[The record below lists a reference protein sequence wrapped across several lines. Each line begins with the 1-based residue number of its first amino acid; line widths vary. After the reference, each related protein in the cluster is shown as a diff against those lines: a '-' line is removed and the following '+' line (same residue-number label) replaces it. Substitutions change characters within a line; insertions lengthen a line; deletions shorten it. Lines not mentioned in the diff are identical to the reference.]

1 MKTIRGRNAVLTG
14 ASGGLGRRIGAVLA
28 REGVN
33 MALVGRDVKRLE
45 ASAGQFATRGVSIE
59 TYVADIADPAE
70 RRNLPLRIRGNLEE
84 VDLLIN
90 AAGIEHYGR
99 FADQSPAAIDE
110 TLGINLLAPL
120 RLALEFL
127 PDMLERRR
135 GHIVNIGS
143 VAGRVGMPFASVY
156 AASKGALCNWS
167 LSLSAELQGTGVG
180 VSSICPAFV
189 GESGMFARKE
199 RRPPPV
205 MGSVEASA
213 VGEAVLRAIRDD
225 VPEIIVSG
233 WPARPLMALH
243 AISPRTA
250 QWVAGRMGLVDY
262 LQALADGMP
271 DR

>member
-1 MKTIRGRNAVLTG
+1 MKTIRDRNAILTG
-14 ASGGLGRRIGAVLA
+14 ASGGLGRQIGAALA

-45 ASAGQFATRGVSIE
+45 TSAGQFATRGIRVE
-59 TYVADIADPAE
+59 TYAADIADPAE
-70 RRNLPLRIRGNLEE
+70 RRNLPLRILGHFREI
-84 VDLLIN
+84 DLLIN
-90 AAGIEHYGR
+90 AAGVEHYGR
-99 FADQSPAAIDE
+99 FVDQTPAGIDR

-120 RLALEFL
+120 RLALELL
-127 PDMLERRR
+127 PHMLERRR

-167 LSLSAELQGTGVG
+167 LSLSAELAGTGVG

-189 GESGMFARKE
+189 GESGMFARKG
-199 RRPPPV
+199 RRVPPL
-205 MGSVEASA
+205 MGSVKVAA
-213 VGEAVLRAIRDD
+213 VGRAVLRAIRED

-243 AISPRTA
+243 ALSPRAA
-250 QWVAGRMGLVDY
+250 QWAAGQLGLVDY
-262 LQALADGMP
+262 LRALADDLP
-271 DR
+271 NR

>member
-1 MKTIRGRNAVLTG
+1 MEIIRGRNAVLTG
-14 ASGGLGRRIGAVLA
+14 ASGGLGRQIGAVLA

-33 MALVGRDVKRLE
+33 MALVGRDVERLE
-45 ASAGQFATRGVSIE
+45 TSAGQFATRGVNVE
-59 TYVADIADPAE
+59 TYVADIADPAD
-70 RRNLPLRIRGNLEE
+70 RRNLPLRILGKFDE
-84 VDLLIN
+84 VDLLVN

-99 FADQSPAAIDE
+99 FADQTPAAIDE
-110 TLGINLLAPL
+110 TLAINLLSPL

-127 PDMLERRR
+127 PGMLERKR

-143 VAGRVGMPFASVY
+143 LAGRVGMPFASVY

-205 MGSVEASA
+205 MGSVEVAA
-213 VGEAVLRAIRDD
+213 VGESVLRAITDN

-243 AISPRTA
+243 AISPRAA
-250 QWVAGRMGLVDY
+250 QWTAGRLGLVDY
-262 LQALADGMP
+262 LRALADGMP